1 MSIQPT
7 FAHAAPSPSN
17 ALPAAAEPQRHTV
30 QPAESLAQ
38 IANQYGVTPQD
49 ILKANP
55 QVTNPDMIYPDDA
68 LVIPSRTSESSSQG
82 VSISNTGGI
91 SASQSTR
98 SDTRTTYTSDAG
110 TAYQSTTSTTGN
122 VSVNPDAGSI
132 TASGGV
138 SFNES
143 VKSAGGYG
151 VSFGGGA
158 NASISGG
165 VNTADGVT
173 TYKASSDVSVFL
185 KGGASTPQAGLELG
199 RTEGIR
205 ASYQVAMPAD
215 AGVAPLSVNPF
226 EPHSMPVGTTVTMN
240 GADYTTN
247 EFKATFRNIATQ
259 TKVTDETGVSTVIAR
274 TGEDTVR
281 VTAGPTEAVKAYN
294 GVGVDFGVGNIM
306 LGRNDSLSGATL
318 RTAEF
323 DLSTPAGQ
331 AGYNDFLATGT
342 LPEANGDGIA
352 NVATVERLDY
362 SSQSNLGA
370 KLGPV
375 NLSLDGARNTGA
387 MVVTTYPDGS
397 IGRTVDLQYSGNVP
411 MNISQRWDAAGNE
424 IADAR
429 VYSYDIQVDGH
440 NVHLLNTALS
450 GGMDATPVAEGQ
462 TVTLGFSEAQ
472 MSVLAGQTS
481 AAVGN
486 GAHMSLGH
494 LLGYMGTDGR
504 YPTPDA
510 WDFAL
515 SLGRNLGN
523 SDYGLSERLFSI
535 ADGSTTGGF
544 GDRSYARI
552 DASVTPHE

>member
-1 MSIQPT
+1 MSINPT
-7 FAHAAPSPSN
+7 ASHSASS
-17 ALPAAAEPQRHTV
+17 LPPPPTREPARHTV
-30 QPAESLAQ
+30 QPAESLTQ
-38 IANQYGVTPQD
+38 IANQYGVSAQD
-49 ILKANP
+49 LLKANP
-55 QVTNPDMIYPDDA
+55 QVGNPEMIYPGDG
-68 LVIPSRTSESSSQG
+68 LVIPARVSDSGSQG

-91 SASQSTR
+91 SANQGTR
-98 SDTRTTYTSDAG
+98 SDARTTYTSDTG
-110 TAYQSTTSTTGN
+110 TVHQSTTSTSGN
-122 VSVNPDAGSI
+122 VSVNPEAGSV

-138 SFNES
+138 AFNES
-143 VKSAGGYG
+143 VKSANGYG

-165 VNTADGVT
+165 VNTANGVT

-185 KGGASTPQAGLELG
+185 KGGASTPQAGLEIG
-199 RTEGIR
+199 RTDGIR

-215 AGVAPLSVNPF
+215 ADVDPLSVNPF
-226 EPHSMPVGTTVTMN
+226 EPQSMPVGTTVTMH
-240 GADYTTN
+240 GSDYSTN

-259 TKVTDETGVSTVIAR
+259 TKVTDETGVSTVVAR

-294 GVGVDFGVGNIM
+294 GVGVDFGVGSIM

-323 DLSTPAGQ
+323 DLSNDAGQ
-331 AGYNDFLATGT
+331 AAYNDFLATGT
-342 LPEANGDGIA
+342 LPEANGGGGVA

-362 SSQSNLGA
+362 SSQTNLSA
-370 KLGPV
+370 RLGPV
-375 NLSLDGARNTGA
+375 NLSLDGAKNTGN
-387 MVVTTYPDGS
+387 MVVTTHADGS
-397 IGRTVDLQYSGNVP
+397 IERNVDLQYSGNVP
-411 MNISQRWDAAGNE
+411 MNIGQRWDAAGNE

-429 VYSYDIQVDGH
+429 VYSYDVKVDQS
-440 NVHLLNTALS
+440 NVQLLNAALS
-450 GGMDATPVAEGQ
+450 GGLDGAPVSEGQ
-462 TVTLGFSEAQ
+462 TVTLGFSETQ
-472 MSVLAGQTS
+472 MTALAGQTA
-481 AAVGN
+481 AAVDN

-494 LLGYMGTDGR
+494 LLGYSNSDGSST
-504 YPTPDA
+504 TPGA

-535 ADGSTTGGF
+535 ADGSTAGGF

-552 DASVTPHE
+552 DASVTAHE

>member
-1 MSIQPT
+1 MSINPT
-7 FAHAAPSPSN
+7 TSHSTSHLPPAPT
-17 ALPAAAEPQRHTV
+17 AEPLRHTV
-30 QPAESLAQ
+30 QPAESLVQ
-38 IANQYGVTPQD
+38 IANQYGVSTQD
-49 ILKANP
+49 LLKANP
-55 QVTNPDMIYPDDA
+55 QISNPDMVYPDDA
-68 LVIPSRTSESSSQG
+68 LVIPSRVTDSSSQG

-91 SASQSTR
+91 SANQSTR
-98 SDTRTTYTSDAG
+98 SDARTTYTSDAG
-110 TAYQSTTSTTGN
+110 TVHQSTTSTSGN
-122 VSVNPDAGSI
+122 VSVNPDAGSV

-138 SFNES
+138 AFNES
-143 VKSAGGYG
+143 VKSANGYG

-158 NASISGG
+158 NASISGS
-165 VNTADGVT
+165 VNTANGVT

-185 KGGASTPQAGLELG
+185 KGGVSTPQAGLELG
-199 RTEGIR
+199 RTDGIR

-215 AGVAPLSVNPF
+215 AGVDPLSVNPF
-226 EPHSMPVGTTVTMN
+226 DPQSMPVGATVTMN
-240 GADYTTN
+240 GSDYTTN

-259 TKVTDETGVSTVIAR
+259 TKVTDETGVSTVVAR

-294 GVGVDFGVGNIM
+294 GVGVEFGIGNIM

-323 DLSTPAGQ
+323 DLSNEAGQ
-331 AGYNDFLATGT
+331 AAYNDFLATGT
-342 LPEANGDGIA
+342 LPDANGGGVA

-362 SSQSNLGA
+362 SSQTNLSA

-375 NLSLDGARNTGA
+375 NLSLDGAKNTGN
-387 MVVTTYPDGS
+387 MVVTTHADGS
-397 IGRTVDLQYSGNVP
+397 IERSVDLQYSGNVP

-429 VYSYDIQVDGH
+429 VYSFDVQVDAN
-440 NVHLLNTALS
+440 NVQLLNAALS
-450 GGMDATPVAEGQ
+450 GGLDGAPVAEGQ
-462 TVTLGFSEAQ
+462 TVTLGFSETQ
-472 MSVLAGQTS
+472 MNALAGQTA
-481 AAVGN
+481 AAVDN
-486 GAHMSLGH
+486 GAHMSLGN
-494 LLGYMGTDGR
+494 LLGYMNTDGS
-504 YPTPDA
+504 YPTPAA

-535 ADGSTTGGF
+535 SDGSTNGGF
-544 GDRSYARI
+544 GDRSFARI

>member
-7 FAHAAPSPSN
+7 ASHAPSS
-17 ALPAAAEPQRHTV
+17 LPPPPTSEATRHTV
-30 QPAESLAQ
+30 QPAESLTQ
-38 IANQYGVTPQD
+38 IANQYGVSAQD
-49 ILKANP
+49 LLKANP
-55 QVTNPDMIYPDDA
+55 QVNNPEMIYPGDG
-68 LVIPSRTSESSSQG
+68 LVIPARVSDSSSQG
-82 VSISNTGGI
+82 VSISNTGGV
-91 SASQSTR
+91 SANQGART
-98 SDTRTTYTSDAG
+98 DTRTTTTSDAG
-110 TAYQSTTSTTGN
+110 TVHQSTTSTSGN
-122 VSVNPDAGSI
+122 VSVNPEAGSV

-138 SFNES
+138 AFNES
-143 VKSAGGYG
+143 VKSANGYG

-185 KGGASTPQAGLELG
+185 KGGVNTPQAGLEIG

-215 AGVAPLSVNPF
+215 AGVDPLSVNPF
-226 EPHSMPVGTTVTMN
+226 DPQSMPVGTTVTMH
-240 GADYTTN
+240 GSDYSTN

-259 TKVTDETGVSTVIAR
+259 TKVTDETGVSTVVAR

-294 GVGVDFGVGNIM
+294 GVGVEFGVGSIM

-323 DLSTPAGQ
+323 DLSNAAGQ
-331 AGYNDFLATGT
+331 AAYNDFLATGT
-342 LPEANGDGIA
+342 LPEANGSGVA

-362 SSQSNLGA
+362 SSQTNLSA

-375 NLSLDGARNTGA
+375 NLSLDGAKNTGN
-387 MVVTTYPDGS
+387 MVVTTHADGS
-397 IGRTVDLQYSGNVP
+397 IERNVDLQYSGNVP
-411 MNISQRWDAAGNE
+411 MNISQRWDANGNE

-429 VYSYDIQVDGH
+429 VYSYDVKVDQS
-440 NVHLLNTALS
+440 NVQMLNAALS
-450 GGMDATPVAEGQ
+450 GGLDGAPVSEGQ
-462 TVTLGFSEAQ
+462 TVTLGFSETQ
-472 MSVLAGQTS
+472 MAALAGQTS
-481 AAVGN
+481 AAVDN
-486 GAHMSLGH
+486 GAHMSLGT
-494 LLGYMGTDGR
+494 LLGYMNTDGS

-535 ADGSTTGGF
+535 SDGSTDGGF
-544 GDRSYARI
+544 GDRSFARI
-552 DASVTPHE
+552 DASVTAHE

>member
-7 FAHAAPSPSN
+7 ASHAPSS
-17 ALPAAAEPQRHTV
+17 LPPPPTSEAARHTV
-30 QPAESLAQ
+30 QPAESLTQ
-38 IANQYGVTPQD
+38 IANQYGVSAQD
-49 ILKANP
+49 LLKANP
-55 QVTNPDMIYPDDA
+55 QVSNPEMIYPGDG
-68 LVIPSRTSESSSQG
+68 LVIPARVSDSSSQG

-91 SASQSTR
+91 SANQGARTDS
-98 SDTRTTYTSDAG
+98 RTTTTSDAG
-110 TAYQSTTSTTGN
+110 TVHQSTTSTSGN
-122 VSVNPDAGSI
+122 VSVNPEAGSV

-138 SFNES
+138 AFNES
-143 VKSAGGYG
+143 VKSANGYG

-185 KGGASTPQAGLELG
+185 KGGVSTPQAGLEIG

-205 ASYQVAMPAD
+205 ASYQVAMPSD
-215 AGVAPLSVNPF
+215 AGVDPLSVNPF
-226 EPHSMPVGTTVTMN
+226 DPQSMPVGTTVTMH
-240 GADYTTN
+240 GSDYSTN

-259 TKVTDETGVSTVIAR
+259 TKVTDETGVSTVVAR

-294 GVGVDFGVGNIM
+294 GVGVEFGVGSIM

-323 DLSTPAGQ
+323 DLSNAAGQ
-331 AGYNDFLATGT
+331 AAYNDFLATGA
-342 LPEANGDGIA
+342 LPETNGSGVA

-362 SSQSNLGA
+362 SSQTHLGA

-375 NLSLDGARNTGA
+375 NLSLDGAKNTGN
-387 MVVTTYPDGS
+387 MVVTTHADGS
-397 IGRTVDLQYSGNVP
+397 IERNVDLQYSGNVP
-411 MNISQRWDAAGNE
+411 MNISQRWDANGNE

-429 VYSYDIQVDGH
+429 VYSYDVKVDQS
-440 NVHLLNTALS
+440 NVQLLNAALS
-450 GGMDATPVAEGQ
+450 GGLDGAPVSEGQ
-462 TVTLGFSEAQ
+462 TVTLGFSETQ
-472 MSVLAGQTS
+472 MSALAGQTS
-481 AAVGN
+481 AAVDN
-486 GAHMSLGH
+486 GAHMSLGT
-494 LLGYMGTDGR
+494 LLGYMNTDGS

-535 ADGSTTGGF
+535 SDGSTDGGF
-544 GDRSYARI
+544 GDRTFARI
-552 DASVTPHE
+552 DASVTAHE